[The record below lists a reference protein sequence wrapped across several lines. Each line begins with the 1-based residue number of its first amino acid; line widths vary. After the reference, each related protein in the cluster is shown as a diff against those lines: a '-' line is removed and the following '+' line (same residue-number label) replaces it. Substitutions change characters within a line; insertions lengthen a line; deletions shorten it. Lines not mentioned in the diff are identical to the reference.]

1 MIRGLKKKLLIGLLS
16 AAVVGTSLAPNVPL
30 VGSFAQEV
38 KANAGDEVVAADGVY
53 VEEAPA
59 SAEVDE
65 PAHWSVDGQTY
76 NGAVYKKVGDNY
88 NKADQPESADGT
100 EVTIEASA
108 IGDGD
113 TYNGETTYYKE
124 VNGNYN
130 RADVDA
136 ENFNDMK
143 NDLFTIDESKAVRV
157 DTTPATY
164 KWSKEVA
171 GKYTSSDEKTFSLV
185 KDQPAAPT
193 GLEQE
198 YPTGN
203 TKLYSKKTGAS
214 VATIKESENATTK
227 GYSVEE
233 NNKNVALEKNKDET
247 VKVTVTAGVGK
258 VIKNVIAK
266 ILDSNGNVKQS
277 LTATAVEA
285 ETDVYRLTVKAT
297 EDVINL
303 IVDAET
309 ETLKITPT
317 LDTSALSSKVGTAS
331 LASSSPVEYGNK
343 ITLTVNLAEGRTATD
358 VVVTSDAGIVSRPE
372 KDGSVLT
379 YKIDTTGVTKD
390 SIKITITGQLENDDL
405 DKEAKKDGS
414 EATVTNAS
422 GKKVAADA
430 NQVLEAAKAGNEG
443 KNVKAA
449 LKIEEKTDNVD
460 PVLTNNVSSRL
471 TLDTDLN
478 LAGYFAIDLY
488 RVVVDAGETI
498 PDVDITTGENAAKN
512 KVTTLDSLLTVHYFL
527 PSNAVGK
534 KLYKVVRN
542 HDGIGDITTTPNED
556 GEYIE
561 VDGNKLT
568 LHVKNLSDFAVL
580 YSTADATTPDTPD
593 NPDTPNNQDNP
604 GGTITPS
611 NGTTATTNT
620 AKAATSTKAAKV
632 TTSTKKSTKTSSPKT
647 ADYAVN
653 SLLALLTGAAGL
665 FGITLVNKK
674 RKEDE

>member
-16 AAVVGTSLAPNVPL
+16 ATVVGTSLAPSVPL

-38 KANAGDEVVAADGVY
+38 KADVGDEVVAADGVY
-53 VEEAPA
+53 VEEEAA
-59 SAEVDE
+59 HAEVDVA
-65 PAHWSVDGQTY
+65 AHWDATGDIYKVDGE
-76 NGAVYKKVGDNY
+76 NFI
-88 NKADQPESADGT
+88 KADHPESAIDAGYEINAESATGKEYDSNKKYYKKNGSGDYIKETITDGT
-100 EVTIEASA
+100 
-108 IGDGD
+108 GF
-113 TYNGETTYYKE
+113 NGE
-124 VNGNYN
+124 G
-130 RADVDA
+130 
-136 ENFNDMK
+136 
-143 NDLFTIDESKAVRV
+143 LWIIDESDKNQVNI
-157 DTTPATY
+157 TPATY
-164 KWSKEVA
+164 KWSKEVT
-171 GKYTSSDEKTFSLV
+171 GKYVLSEGNTFSLV

-193 GLEQE
+193 DLEQK
-198 YPTGN
+198 YPAQG
-203 TKLYSKKTGAS
+203 KLYSKKTGTS
-214 VATIKESENATTK
+214 VATIKQSTNADTK
-227 GYSVEE
+227 GYSVKE
-233 NNKNVALEKNKDET
+233 NNNKVALEKNKDET
-247 VKVTVTAGVGK
+247 VKVTVTAGAGK

-285 ETDVYRLTVKAT
+285 EKDVYSLTVKAT
-297 EDVINL
+297 EDAINL

-358 VVVTSDAGIVSRPE
+358 VDVTSDAGTVSEPE

-390 SIKITITGQLENDDL
+390 SIKITVEGQLDNDDL
-405 DKEAKKDGS
+405 DTEAKKDGS
-414 EATVTNAS
+414 QANVTNDSA
-422 GKKVAADA
+422 KNVAADA
-430 NQVLEAAKAGNEG
+430 NQVLEAAKAGQEG

-449 LKIEEKTDNVD
+449 LKISASETTGDET
-460 PVLTNNVSSRL
+460 LRNNVTSRL
-471 TLDTDLN
+471 TLDTDLDI
-478 LAGYFAIDLY
+478 AGYFAIDLY

-498 PDVDITTGENAAKN
+498 PNGDITTGDDAAKY

-527 PSNAVGK
+527 PSDAVGK

-580 YSTADATTPDTPD
+580 YSKTDATTPDTPD

-604 GGTITPS
+604 SGTITPS

-632 TTSTKKSTKTSSPKT
+632 TTSTKKSSKTSSPKT